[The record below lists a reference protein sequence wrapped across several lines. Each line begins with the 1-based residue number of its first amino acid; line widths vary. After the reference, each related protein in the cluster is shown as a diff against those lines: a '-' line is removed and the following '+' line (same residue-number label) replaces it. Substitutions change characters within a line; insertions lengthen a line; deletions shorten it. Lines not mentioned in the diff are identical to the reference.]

1 MFYCLQLRKGTQ
13 SSPFNEKSVKD
24 IEPCNNG
31 VCLLE
36 WNLTQGFQR
45 SCGWKKSYWEVG
57 KLEGVDG
64 RAEYLQFRGRKMK
77 WKMKF
82 KVKRG
87 HVKGRKLLWV
97 ETCLDKKKKVGKS
110 RRTFRQIRGGKKKKK
125 QGIRASLVAQVV
137 NILPIMQETWVQS
150 LGWED
155 PLEEEMATHSSI
167 LA

>member
-1 MFYCLQLRKGTQ
+1 
-13 SSPFNEKSVKD
+13 
-24 IEPCNNG
+24 
-31 VCLLE
+31 
-36 WNLTQGFQR
+36 
-45 SCGWKKSYWEVG
+45 
-57 KLEGVDG
+57 
-64 RAEYLQFRGRKMK
+64 
-77 WKMKF
+77 MKF

-110 RRTFRQIRGGKKKKK
+110 RRTFRQIRGEKKKKK